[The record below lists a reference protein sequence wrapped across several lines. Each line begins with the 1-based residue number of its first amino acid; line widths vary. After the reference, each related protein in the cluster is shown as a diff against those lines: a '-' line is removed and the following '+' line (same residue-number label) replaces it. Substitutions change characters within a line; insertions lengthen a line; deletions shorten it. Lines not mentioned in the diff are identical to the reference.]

1 MDLPLSSKSP
11 HSLLIVFIHQQRLL
25 IWIFHIQLLQP
36 VIWPMES
43 ISSTASLF
51 TPTFKCFDPSNLYF
65 ATFDSRNSSVN
76 YSPGLKSRA
85 TKTNGALTM
94 DGKSQLKIV
103 TGEAGFV
110 LEDVP
115 HLSDYIQDLPVLL
128 FLPLALLPFLL
139 HFL

>member
-1 MDLPLSSKSP
+1 
-11 HSLLIVFIHQQRLL
+11 
-25 IWIFHIQLLQP
+25 
-36 VIWPMES
+36 MES

-51 TPTFKCFDPSNLYF
+51 TPTFKCFDPSNLYS

-76 YSPGLKSRA
+76 YSSGLKSRA

-115 HLSDYIQDLPVLL
+115 HLSDYIQDLPTYPN
-128 FLPLALLPFLL
+128 PLQDNPAYSVVKQYFVNEDDTVAQKVTTPAGGSCFR
-139 HFL
+139 